1 MSVEP
6 LVRVESR
13 SEGNGDQ
20 RPLAVRI
27 GGERLEVRHVI
38 RDAVEGSTVAGA
50 PTHRRLLVELEDG
63 VLLDLRRRLPDGPW
77 RLLAH
82 QDV

>member
-13 SEGNGDQ
+13 SEGSGEQ
-20 RPLAVRI
+20 RPVGVRI
-27 GGERLEVRHVI
+27 GGERLEVRRVI
-38 RDAVEGSTVAGA
+38 HDAVEGSAVAGA

-63 VLLDLRRRLPDGPW
+63 AQLDLRRRLPDGPW
-77 RLLAH
+77 RLLA
-82 QDV
+82 QREA